1 MSIHPGMKMLAAVV
15 VLFLAVGMSDSVI
28 LNKCELKQQL
38 QTGLTLPPNM
48 TDVLAQ
54 IVCHVQLTSNF
65 NTSAIKTIAEP
76 QNSGE
81 LHGPRKGRSAK
92 SQGKNK
98 GRPSIK
104 VTSPPHLESAED
116 KNEVWTLYGLFQL
129 SNHVVCNSTQSHS
142 LNLCGLTCD
151 KLLDDNISDDMACV
165 QVLINK
171 MTAVIPDPKTAKHIR
186 KMISL
191 IYQPECVNAKASV
204 YFADCP

>member
-1 MSIHPGMKMLAAVV
+1 MVEHLKRQEKKLQRTIKINRTILSVV
-15 VLFLAVGMSDSVI
+15 VDASHRYHLLFLFW
-28 LNKCELKQQL
+28 
-38 QTGLTLPPNM
+38 TLSE
-48 TDVLAQ
+48 TLFTV
-54 IVCHVQLTSNF
+54 VCHVQLTSNF

-151 KLLDDNISDDMACV
+151 SEYIYSLLLTDTLN
-165 QVLINK
+165 
-171 MTAVIPDPKTAKHIR
+171 
-186 KMISL
+186 
-191 IYQPECVNAKASV
+191 
-204 YFADCP
+204 